1 MHKCKK
7 KDCIFRAPEGAI
19 NTCDFRTITG
29 IGRGCSIE
37 GCIHYKSGERESARR
52 TTKGIIPRTPKIP
65 SDIPWSLSEAA
76 RIIPIP
82 TQNITIPTQNVT
94 ERKEL
99 TDMGFF
105 TNRGTPDRGTPEK
118 PDFLPTPENIPP
130 PKVTEETPPIKSSA
144 MMKDTIPPRPTIS
157 GPAKTQWWDM
167 VFADIDKGMD
177 PRAAAEKYGVTY
189 KVLRAAQGQRNRSVS
204 KADEKRVSTRK
215 PKPDTTQR
223 EETPRNEP
231 ELLVSTIQP
240 WDWDDELIN
249 VTYANIKAMLN
260 SVRFTASPRI
270 KVIALSRIKRMIDE
284 VITGGGLTP

>member
-1 MHKCKK
+1 
-7 KDCIFRAPEGAI
+7 
-19 NTCDFRTITG
+19 
-29 IGRGCSIE
+29 
-37 GCIHYKSGERESARR
+37 
-52 TTKGIIPRTPKIP
+52 
-65 SDIPWSLSEAA
+65 
-76 RIIPIP
+76 
-82 TQNITIPTQNVT
+82 
-94 ERKEL
+94 
-99 TDMGFF
+99 
-105 TNRGTPDRGTPEK
+105 
-118 PDFLPTPENIPP
+118 
-130 PKVTEETPPIKSSA
+130 
-144 MMKDTIPPRPTIS
+144 
-157 GPAKTQWWDM
+157 
-167 VFADIDKGMD
+167 MD